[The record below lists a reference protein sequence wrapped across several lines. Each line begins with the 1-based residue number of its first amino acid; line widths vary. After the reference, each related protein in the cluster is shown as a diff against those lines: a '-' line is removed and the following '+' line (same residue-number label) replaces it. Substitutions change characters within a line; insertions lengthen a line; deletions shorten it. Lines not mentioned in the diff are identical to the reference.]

1 MFRPP
6 ALPFDRLG
14 EAHTETGMELGTFV
28 NEITKTFKLRAGRI
42 ANRLHDMWGGKTKAE
57 YDFPPKPKRMR
68 WTTYQRLL
76 DQYDGLQ
83 NRWGIGMMSWGARRP
98 V

>member
-1 MFRPP
+1 MPP
-6 ALPFDRLG
+6 AEVCLPG
-14 EAHTETGMELGTFV
+14 QNSAQ
-28 NEITKTFKLRAGRI
+28 RAMQRADKI

-76 DQYDGLQ
+76 DQYDELQ
-83 NRWGIGMMSWGARRP
+83 NRWAIGMMSFVARFSRSRAR
-98 V
+98 